1 MTMIKYRSIKSL
13 LDKLTILTLLPLL
26 LLLFLCVALAIRIK
40 LGKGVLF
47 TQLRGGFKNTP
58 FLLYKFRSMT
68 NEKDANG
75 SLLPDDIRL
84 TKFGIWLR
92 NTSLDE
98 LPSLINVMK
107 GERSIVGPRPFVAKY
122 LSIYSEHQ
130 KERHNVLPGLTGW
143 AQVNGRNTIS
153 WEQKFEYDIWYVKNI
168 SLFLDIKILVA
179 TVFDVALSKNINE
192 AGHATASDF
201 ENQIKL

>member
-1 MTMIKYRSIKSL
+1 MAMIKYRNIKSL

-26 LLLFLCVALAIRIK
+26 LPIFLCVALAIRIK
-40 LGKGVLF
+40 LGKGVF
-47 TQLRGGFKNTP
+47 FSQLRGGFNNKP

-68 NEKDANG
+68 NDKDENG
-75 SLLPDDIRL
+75 NLLPDDIRL

-92 NTSLDE
+92 NSSLDE

-107 GERSIVGPRPFVAKY
+107 GEMSIVGPRPFVAKY

-168 SLFLDIKILVA
+168 NFFLDIKILIA
-179 TVFDVALSKNINE
+179 TVLHVALSKNINE
-192 AGHATASDF
+192 DGYATASDF
-201 ENQIKL
+201 ENQVK